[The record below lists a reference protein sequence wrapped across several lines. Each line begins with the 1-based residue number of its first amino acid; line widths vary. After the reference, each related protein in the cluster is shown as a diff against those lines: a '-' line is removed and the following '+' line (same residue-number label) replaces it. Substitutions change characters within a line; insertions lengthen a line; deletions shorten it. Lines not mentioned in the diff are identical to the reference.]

1 MRESIAA
8 SRREGD
14 AAADV
19 LVTASFGVAAT
30 QDCGYNLATLLA
42 AADDAMYS
50 AKRAGRNRVKVYG
63 VTEPVATA

>member
-1 MRESIAA
+1 IAA

-14 AAADV
+14 ADADV

-30 QDCGYNLATLLA
+30 QDCGYNLASLLA

-63 VTEPVATA
+63 VTEPVAAA